1 MVMVEDDV
9 EEVEVRGIYIAE
21 TPEGSSPVVI
31 LQNKELVLPIY
42 IGVSEAM
49 AIHSALENEI
59 PPRPM
64 THDLFISVL
73 EGLNA
78 SLQKIIIDDLEDG
91 IFYARLILKCG
102 DSLREFDARPSDSIA
117 LALRANASILVSR
130 SVMERAG
137 IPRDEFDSLKDTYLE
152 I

>member
-1 MVMVEDDV
+1 MVEDDF

-21 TPEGSSPVVI
+21 TPEGSAPVVV
-31 LQNKELVLPIY
+31 LQNRNFVLPIY
-42 IGVSEAM
+42 IGISEAM
-49 AIHSALENEI
+49 AIHSALESEI

-78 SLQKIIIDDLEDG
+78 SLQRIVIDDLEEG
-91 IFYARLILKCG
+91 IFYARVILRCG
-102 DSLREFDARPSDSIA
+102 EVLKEFDARPSDSIA
-117 LALRANASILVSR
+117 LALRANASIYVSK

-137 IPRDEFDSLKDTYLE
+137 IPREDFDSLKDNYLE